1 VNLNRTQ
8 GPTKITS
15 IEEGSMRTL
24 MCILTGLVAGACAA
38 QPAAHP
44 ATSPSTS
51 PPAPPS
57 TPINTRPDPSK
68 ASERQ
73 SAFLIQIGAMDSAK
87 ASRAI
92 RDAFEAGAKS
102 KAPVVV
108 LSIQATA
115 PWRTDVVREILLDI
129 KSCRTPVIVLLDVVR
144 EKPFANLGPTL
155 IALAASQG
163 ASTES
168 GFSVR
173 VERDASARSLVADKT
188 DWTLLEA
195 DIRELMQPHLARRK
209 LNDGLLDVLTWSAE
223 DWWAV
228 ENIASKPPT
237 WTLVKGARPANER
250 SKQIFAL
257 SKAPRSGSDFEA
269 FTLPA
274 SAMVTANSE
283 AFLQADDLQALGRQ
297 AKIKLP
303 TVRDAEIEESVDD
316 AGIRAALID
325 DEVSL
330 LRKRVDAALDAA
342 TGKDVRL
349 SEARSQALAQL
360 QSLDRAEEGIK
371 ALEALVTEYPEL
383 LRSSPPGQT
392 SAGVRP
398 PAMPARWRSMI
409 QSHRNSVTSL
419 RERARALAEVK

>member
-1 VNLNRTQ
+1 
-8 GPTKITS
+8 
-15 IEEGSMRTL
+15 MRTL
-24 MCILTGLVAGACAA
+24 MCILTGLVAGACVA
-38 QPAAHP
+38 QPAADP
-44 ATSPSTS
+44 ATPSATP
-51 PPAPPS
+51 PPAP
-57 TPINTRPDPSK
+57 IDARPDQSK

-102 KAPVVV
+102 KAPIVV

-144 EKPFANLGPTL
+144 EKPFANLGPVL
-155 IALAASQG
+155 VALAASQG

-173 VERDASARSLVADKT
+173 VERDASARSLVAEKT

-250 SKQIFAL
+250 GKRVFAL
-257 SKAPRSGSDFEA
+257 CKAPRGGSDFEA

-274 SAMVTANSE
+274 SAMAMANNE

-297 AKIKLP
+297 TKIKLP

-349 SEARSQALAQL
+349 SEARSQAQAQL
-360 QSLDRAEEGIK
+360 PSLDRADDGIK

-383 LRSSPPGQT
+383 LRSPPPGQT

-419 RERARALAEVK
+419 RERARALAEAK